1 MARMARINAALA
13 FAMALNLGFAAP
25 ADAEGRLH
33 NLCGWTVRSPQE
45 AFDRLAK
52 QPNVRGIQ
60 RTSQYISYHDQ
71 VADRVWTFTV
81 AGHPAHPA
89 AICRYVTVDGGLS
102 TLQMNIVCGG
112 PKPICDELVREFR
125 EHNRATTEKAA
136 KPKR

>member
-13 FAMALNLGFAAP
+13 FAVALNLGLAAP

-52 QPNVRGIQ
+52 QKNVRGIQ
-60 RTSQYISYHDQ
+60 RTSEYISYHDQ

-81 AGHPAHPA
+81 AGHSAHPA
-89 AICRYVTVDGGLS
+89 VICRYPTSDGI
-102 TLQMNIVCGG
+102 QMNVVCGG
-112 PKPICDELVREFR
+112 TKAICDELVRQFEEQTR
-125 EHNRATTEKAA
+125 KVTR
-136 KPKR
+136 